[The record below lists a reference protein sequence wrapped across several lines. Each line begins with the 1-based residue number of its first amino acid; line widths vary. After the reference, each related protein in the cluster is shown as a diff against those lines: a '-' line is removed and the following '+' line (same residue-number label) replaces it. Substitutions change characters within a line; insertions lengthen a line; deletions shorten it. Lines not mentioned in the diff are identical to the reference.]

1 MKITSLSF
9 KINTI
14 GVSIC
19 LIFIFVCSSALYFA
33 GKKYLNHQYKEI
45 NTFLSVLFEQKRE
58 ELANEIFAR
67 QNLALNSS
75 VKDIIKV
82 NGITKA
88 VIYNKKGDVLLSLR
102 YNPNHEHTEQQSVKQ
117 GKNVNFALNNKKS
130 IHPLSENQMKL
141 LDKKAVFLTDVQ
153 GMKGMACYSNAIEV
167 IGDRVGYVTI
177 YYNIHPVKQHV
188 IEIIIVFSLFVLL
201 LAIFMSFFISF
212 SLSYFIVKPILK
224 LKKTMGKVE
233 KGVLGA
239 KVDLDSNDEIGEIG
253 SAFNKMSE
261 KLLQNNTAL
270 EMAVKAKEDYA
281 LKLARANAALKNL
294 NTGLEL
300 IVKKR
305 TSELLKTNTRLKRE
319 IEEKEKMKEDL
330 LRIQKLESIGLLAG
344 GIAHD
349 FNNILG
355 VIIGNLSLARA
366 YAEKDQKIAKY
377 LADTEQSCF
386 RARDLTNQ
394 LLTFSRGGAP
404 VKKLISMPEFIE
416 ESIVF
421 VLRGSGVGHELSIV
435 PDLFDAEID
444 KGQINQVLNNII
456 INAIQAMHNNGV
468 ISIKA
473 ENYMINPDDTSLPL
487 KPGNYIKISIKDQ
500 GEGICEKN
508 LHNIFDP
515 YFTTKQN
522 GNGLG
527 LAMVHS
533 IIKRHDGYISVESIE
548 TKGTIFRIY
557 LPASMEK
564 FKPKAGESEIS
575 QQKVSEKHGN
585 TGKILV
591 MDDDEMIRDVVG
603 DMLIHMGHEVEF
615 STDGAEA
622 CRKYTESMEKNDKF
636 DLIIM
641 DLTIPGG
648 MGGKQAVKKILEID
662 PEAKVVVSS
671 GYSNDPVMADYQSY
685 GFSGVVVKPFQMEE
699 LKSMIQGIIGR

>member
-1 MKITSLSF
+1 M
-9 KINTI
+9 N
-14 GVSIC
+14 
-19 LIFIFVCSSALYFA
+19 
-33 GKKYLNHQYKEI
+33 NQYKEI

-82 NGITKA
+82 NGVSKA
-88 VIYNKKGDVLLSLR
+88 VIYNKKGNVLLSMGNNTDNEYTGQNSFKPENNAGHAL
-102 YNPNHEHTEQQSVKQ
+102 
-117 GKNVNFALNNKKS
+117 KNKESIKS
-130 IHPLSENQMKL
+130 LSENQMKL
-141 LDKKAVFLTDVQ
+141 LDKQPVFLTDIK
-153 GMKGMACYSNAIEV
+153 GMKDTACYSDAIEV
-167 IGDRVGYVTI
+167 IGDRVGYITI
-177 YYNIHPVKQHV
+177 YYDIHPVKQHI
-188 IEIIIVFSLFVLL
+188 IEGITAFSFFVFL

-212 SLSYFIVKPILK
+212 SLSRFIVKPILK
-224 LKKTMGKVE
+224 LKKAMGRVE

-261 KLLQNNTAL
+261 KLLKNNTAL
-270 EMAVKAKEDYA
+270 KTAVKAKENYA
-281 LKLARANAALKNL
+281 VKLAKANAELKNL
-294 NTGLEL
+294 NTSLEL

-305 TSELLKTNTRLKRE
+305 TSELLKTNVRLKRE

-355 VIIGNLSLARA
+355 VIIGNLSLAQA
-366 YAEKDQKIAKY
+366 YAEKDEKIVKY

-386 RARDLTNQ
+386 RAKDLTNQ

-421 VLRGSGVGHELSIV
+421 VLRGSGVGYELSIM

-468 ISIKA
+468 ITIKA
-473 ENYMINPDDTSLPL
+473 ENYIVTPDNNTSIPL
-487 KPGNYIKISIKDQ
+487 KQGKYIKISIKDH
-500 GEGICEKN
+500 GEGISKKN

-515 YFTTKQN
+515 YFTTKQD

-533 IIKRHDGYISVESIE
+533 IIKRHDGYISVESRE
-548 TKGTIFRIY
+548 TKGTNFRIY
-557 LPASMEK
+557 LPASGKK
-564 FKPKAGESEIS
+564 FKAVANEFEIS
-575 QQKVSEKHGN
+575 KKEVSEKYGN

-603 DMLIHMGHEVEF
+603 DMLIHMGYEVEF
-615 STDGAEA
+615 STDGVEA

-648 MGGKQAVKKILEID
+648 MGGKKAVKKILKID

-671 GYSNDPVMADYQSY
+671 GYSNDPVMGDYKSY

-699 LKSMIQGIIGR
+699 LKSVIQGIIKN

>member
-1 MKITSLSF
+1 M
-9 KINTI
+9 
-14 GVSIC
+14 
-19 LIFIFVCSSALYFA
+19 
-33 GKKYLNHQYKEI
+33 NHQYKEI

-75 VKDIIKV
+75 LNDIIKV
-82 NGITKA
+82 NGVTKA
-88 VIYNKKGDVLLSLR
+88 VIYNKKGDVLLSME
-102 YNPNHEHTEQQSVKQ
+102 YNPNNEHTEQNSVKQ
-117 GKNVNFALNNKKS
+117 EKNAGPALKTKDTVKA
-130 IHPLSENQMKL
+130 LSENQIEL
-141 LDKKAVFLTDVQ
+141 FDKQAVFLTNTR
-153 GMKGMACYSNAIEV
+153 GMKDMACYSNAIEV
-167 IGDRVGYVTI
+167 IGDRVGYITI
-177 YYNIHPVKQHV
+177 YYDLHPLKQHI
-188 IEIIIVFSLFVLL
+188 IEGITAFSFFVLL
-201 LAIFMSFFISF
+201 LAVFMSFFIYF
-212 SLSYFIVKPILK
+212 SLSRFIVKPILK
-224 LKKTMGKVE
+224 LKRAMGRVE
-233 KGVLGA
+233 QGVLGA

-270 EMAVKAKEDYA
+270 KTAVKAKENYA
-281 LKLARANAALKNL
+281 VKLAKANAELKNL
-294 NTGLEL
+294 NTSLEL

-305 TSELLKTNTRLKRE
+305 TSELLRTNARLKRE

-366 YAEKDQKIAKY
+366 YAEKDHKIAKY

-421 VLRGSGVGHELSIV
+421 VLRGSGVGYELSIV

-473 ENYMINPDDTSLPL
+473 ENYIINPNDTSIPL
-487 KPGNYIKISIKDQ
+487 KQGNYIKISIKDH
-500 GEGICEKN
+500 GEGISKIN
-508 LHNIFDP
+508 LQNIFDP

-548 TKGTIFRIY
+548 TKGASFRIY
-557 LPASMEK
+557 LPASGEK
-564 FKPKAGESEIS
+564 FKAVANESKIS
-575 QQKVSEKHGN
+575 EKEVSKKHGN

-603 DMLIHMGHEVEF
+603 DMLIHIGYEVEF
-615 STDGAEA
+615 STDGVEA

-648 MGGKQAVKKILEID
+648 MGGKKAVKKILKID
-662 PEAKVVVSS
+662 PGAKVVVSS
-671 GYSNDPVMADYQSY
+671 GYSNDPVMGDYKSY

-699 LKSMIQGIIGR
+699 LKSVIQGIIVQECL